1 MDDELNQG
9 DGIAP
14 KHAAARRLAELA
26 VEAQAAGDDDRAE
39 QLFAQAEKSDPEAV
53 ATFLADRASDPAD
66 SATGADAQPQDDAEV
81 AAMSRTIE
89 PGSAAPSRAGI
100 TGGGSGADGERG

>member
-1 MDDELNQG
+1 MTDELHQG

-14 KHAAARRLAELA
+14 KHATARRLAELA

-39 QLFAQAEKSDPEAV
+39 LLFAEAEKTDPEAV
-53 ATFLADRASDPAD
+53 ATFLAERASDPAD
-66 SATGADAQPQDDAEV
+66 TATSADAEPQNDEEV
-81 AAMSRTIE
+81 AAMTRTVQ

-100 TGGGSGADGERG
+100 TGSGSGADGERG

>member
-1 MDDELNQG
+1 MNEELHQG
-9 DGIAP
+9 DAIAP

-39 QLFAQAEKSDPEAV
+39 LLFAEAEKTDPEAV
-53 ATFLADRASDPAD
+53 ATFLADRAADPNDTATSSDAE
-66 SATGADAQPQDDAEV
+66 PQDDDEI
-81 AAMSRTIE
+81 AAMTRTIQ

-100 TGGGSGADGERG
+100 TGPGSGADGE